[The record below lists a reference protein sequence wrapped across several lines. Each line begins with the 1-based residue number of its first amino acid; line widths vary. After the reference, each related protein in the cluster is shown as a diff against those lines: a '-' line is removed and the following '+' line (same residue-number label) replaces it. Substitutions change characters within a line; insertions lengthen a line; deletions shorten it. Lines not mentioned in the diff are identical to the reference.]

1 VAELFSESEKVFR
14 LMRYSNIVE
23 FDHKTVVPPPFN
35 LIEFIVRIGFN
46 IYNLALKILKRG
58 FDENTNFGRFI
69 GFFLKIS
76 WSNFSI
82 FEKIFLN

>member
-1 VAELFSESEKVFR
+1 MAELFSESEKVFR

-46 IYNLALKILKRG
+46 IYHEIKFFSFKI
-58 FDENTNFGRFI
+58 NNC
-69 GFFLKIS
+69 
-76 WSNFSI
+76 
-82 FEKIFLN
+82 EK